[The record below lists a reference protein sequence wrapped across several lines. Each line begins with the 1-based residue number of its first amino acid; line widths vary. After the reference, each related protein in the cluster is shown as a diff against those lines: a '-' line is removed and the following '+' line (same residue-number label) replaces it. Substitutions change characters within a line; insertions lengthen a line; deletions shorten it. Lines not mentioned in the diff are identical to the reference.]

1 MYSYSKKIEE
11 LGIRKVLNSFFF
23 CEIYFEKKLYFYDE
37 NRIVL
42 LTVILIYGILIFS

>member
-1 MYSYSKKIEE
+1 MKRFRKEMKE

-23 CEIYFEKKLYFYDE
+23 FEIYLEKLFFYDE

>member
-1 MYSYSKKIEE
+1 MKRFRKEMKE

-23 CEIYFEKKLYFYDE
+23 AKFISKKLFFYDE